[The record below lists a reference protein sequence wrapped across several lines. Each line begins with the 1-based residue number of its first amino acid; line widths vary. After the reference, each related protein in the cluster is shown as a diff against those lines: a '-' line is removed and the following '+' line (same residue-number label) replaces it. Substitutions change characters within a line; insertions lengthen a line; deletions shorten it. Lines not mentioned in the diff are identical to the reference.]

1 MNTTKLKL
9 TNPTDDELN
18 AAVATHVCGYAGV
31 DGGMMRLPDTR
42 MRGNVFESW
51 KRVPPYAT
59 SADAVLPLLDSPK
72 YIAWWEARLK
82 LNGTHQVRCH
92 QSEVD
97 SFLAESATFPR
108 AACIALLRANGIEV
122 EIAVGPPPIDAKD
135 DAETIALRLTGAW
148 TCTERAKPNPHP
160 AQPTCASS

>member
-1 MNTTKLKL
+1 MNPTKLKL

-59 SADAVLPLLDSPK
+59 SADAVLPLLDGFE
-72 YIAWWEARLK
+72 W
-82 LNGTHQVRCH
+82 
-92 QSEVD
+92 VD
-97 SFLAESATFPR
+97 IGKDVDYNDGPWAVSISRQRAGAMGALFIGSAPALAR

-122 EIAVGPPPIDAKD
+122 EITPQ
-135 DAETIALRLTGAW
+135 
-148 TCTERAKPNPHP
+148 P
-160 AQPTCASS
+160 AQK